1 MADDKLVK
9 LLFLDKNCHA
19 EVLHLG
25 ECWQNIIRNQ
35 HLPVPVAHMLG
46 ELTCAALMLAVNLK
60 FKGSVILQ
68 IQGDGPVRLALVEVR
83 DGLTVRATAQMN
95 VKAEEVPENATFKD
109 LVNAHGNGR
118 CAMILDAADR
128 AAGEQPYQSVVPL
141 TGETVAKTLE
151 SFLTQSDQLSTRL
164 WLAAGETSAG
174 GILLQH
180 VANTGGKGGD
190 SEKTP
195 EETLAEITVY
205 ADTVTRAE
213 LLNDDAMTLARHL
226 FWELN
231 PTVSKEL
238 KPKFQCRCSM
248 AGIRSIVKSLGK
260 DEAESIIKERGTIE
274 VTCSFCG
281 AKYVMDAIDVEALFH
296 PQTVTPPTT
305 SQPQ

>member
-46 ELTCAALMLAVNLK
+46 ELTCVALMLAVNLK

-68 IQGDGPVRLALVEVR
+68 IQGDGPVRLALVEVH

-141 TGETVAKTLE
+141 TG
-151 SFLTQSDQLSTRL
+151 L

-205 ADTVTRAE
+205 ADTVTREE

-296 PQTVTPPTT
+296 TQTVTPPTT